1 MGPIGGAGLLSI
13 FIGLVLWYLGSRSR
27 GEMDIEIGSFRGPIW
42 FLLVIFG
49 LFLIVLDATISMV

>member
-1 MGPIGGAGLLSI
+1 MGPIGAGLLFI
-13 FIGLVLWYLGSRSR
+13 FTGLVLWYLGSRSR

-49 LFLIVLDATISMV
+49 LFLIVLDAAISIF